1 MHWPGLGLIY
11 GLGKTAFIIKAKE
24 EDVPVDLRG
33 IEYIE
38 YDDFG
43 QLESILVKYFQVYLS
58 REGEII

>member
-1 MHWPGLGLIY
+1 VLFELGLIY

-38 YDDFG
+38 YDDFE
-43 QLESILVKYFQVYLS
+43 QLEDTLIQYFRVYLS
-58 REGEII
+58 REGEIA

>member
-1 MHWPGLGLIY
+1 VLFELGLTY
-11 GLGKTAFIIKAKE
+11 GLGKTAFIIEARE

-43 QLESILVKYFQVYLS
+43 QLESTLIKYLS
-58 REGEII
+58 LSFR